1 MDILGRAAFVTGGAS
16 GIGRA
21 TVVALAER
29 GASVVFIDRDE
40 EGARQTIARAGQPD
54 RVVFRACDVT
64 DGKDLAAAVGSTSS
78 RTSLVSATVIC
89 SLTIRGPG
97 GGSSTST

>member
-1 MDILGRAAFVTGGAS
+1 MDILGRAASVTGGAS
-16 GIGRA
+16 GI
-21 TVVALAER
+21 R

-64 DGKDLAAAVGSTSS
+64 DGKDLAAASARPRRGSAGSTSS

-89 SLTIRGPG
+89 LLTIRGPG